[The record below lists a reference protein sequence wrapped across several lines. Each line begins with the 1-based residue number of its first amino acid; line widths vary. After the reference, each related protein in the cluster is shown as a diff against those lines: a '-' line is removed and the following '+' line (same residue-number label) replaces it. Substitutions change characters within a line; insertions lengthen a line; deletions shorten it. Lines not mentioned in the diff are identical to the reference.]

1 MTVSVWPFG
10 ATQSVLLVA
19 IPFSLVLHPV
29 HMEVDSDSL
38 LIILDPVPVVALSI
52 CECQTPNAMTLVLFE
67 CAFVC

>member
-29 HMEVDSDSL
+29 HMEVDSNSL
-38 LIILDPVPVVALSI
+38 HFILDPIPVVDFS
-52 CECQTPNAMTLVLFE
+52 V
-67 CAFVC
+67 